1 MKQRFITAIILIA
14 VLAPILYFGGI
25 AFWALAVVFGLLGTA
40 EMVRIAEK
48 KWPKPLKYI
57 SYAFTVAL
65 IFSNLGGV
73 KYLFL
78 VDCIVLISLFTM
90 LIFCPEVQFE
100 DIGVMFLFYNII
112 GMMIGGFTE
121 FYKVSNIM
129 PFYMAFATCFT
140 DAGAY
145 FVGRFLGKH
154 KLNERISPNKT
165 IEGAVGGFIIGSIAS
180 FLLGYFALVKNGKL
194 PLALVIIGAIT
205 MSFIGQIGDL
215 AFSAIKRHYGIKD
228 FSNLFPGHGGVLDR
242 IDSISFNTIWLY
254 VLMLVML

>member
-1 MKQRFITAIILIA
+1 MKQRFITAIIIIA

-25 AFWALAVVFGLLGTA
+25 AFWALAVVFGLIGTY
-40 EMVRIAEK
+40 EMVCIAEK
-48 KWPKPLKYI
+48 NWPQPLKI
-57 SYAFTVAL
+57 LSYVFTLAL

-73 KYLFL
+73 NYFFL
-78 VDCIVLISLFTM
+78 VDCIVLISLFTI
-90 LIFCPEVQFE
+90 LIFCPKVQIE
-100 DIGVMFLFYNII
+100 DIGVMFMFYNII
-112 GMMIGGFTE
+112 GMMIGGFTR
-121 FYKVSNIM
+121 FYQISNIM

-145 FVGRFLGKH
+145 FVGRFMGKH

-165 IEGAVGGFIIGSIAS
+165 IEGAVGGFIIGVIAS
-180 FLLGYFALVKNGKL
+180 FLLGYFALVKTGKL
-194 PLALVIIGAIT
+194 PLNLVIIGSIT
-205 MSFIGQIGDL
+205 MCFIGQIGDL

-228 FSNLFPGHGGVLDR
+228 FGTLFPGHGGVLDR

>member
-1 MKQRFITAIILIA
+1 MKQRFITAIIIIA

-25 AFWALAVVFGLLGTA
+25 AFWALAVVFGLIGTY
-40 EMVRIAEK
+40 EMVCIAEK
-48 KWPKPLKYI
+48 NWPQPLKI
-57 SYAFTVAL
+57 LSYVFTLAL

-73 KYLFL
+73 NYFFL
-78 VDCIVLISLFTM
+78 VDCIVLISLFTI
-90 LIFCPEVQFE
+90 LIFCPKVQIE
-100 DIGVMFLFYNII
+100 DI
-112 GMMIGGFTE
+112 
-121 FYKVSNIM
+121 
-129 PFYMAFATCFT
+129 MAFATCFT

-145 FVGRFLGKH
+145 FVGRFMGKH

-165 IEGAVGGFIIGSIAS
+165 IEGAVGGFIIGVIAS
-180 FLLGYFALVKNGKL
+180 FLLGYFALVKPGKL
-194 PLALVIIGAIT
+194 PLNLVIIGSIT

-228 FSNLFPGHGGVLDR
+228 FGTLFPGHGGVCDR